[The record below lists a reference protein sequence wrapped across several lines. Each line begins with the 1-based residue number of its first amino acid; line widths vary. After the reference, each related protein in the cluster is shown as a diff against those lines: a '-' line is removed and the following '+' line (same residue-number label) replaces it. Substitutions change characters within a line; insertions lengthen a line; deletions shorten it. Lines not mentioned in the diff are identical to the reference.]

1 MKEAKNEAR
10 EVEGKRERKDSFL
23 LSACHIQE
31 TRVRKMI
38 NVWKNYTEAGGR
50 GLFLVWE
57 NKSAGQILKT
67 SSDYV

>member
-38 NVWKNYTEAGGR
+38 NV
-50 GLFLVWE
+50 
-57 NKSAGQILKT
+57 
-67 SSDYV
+67 